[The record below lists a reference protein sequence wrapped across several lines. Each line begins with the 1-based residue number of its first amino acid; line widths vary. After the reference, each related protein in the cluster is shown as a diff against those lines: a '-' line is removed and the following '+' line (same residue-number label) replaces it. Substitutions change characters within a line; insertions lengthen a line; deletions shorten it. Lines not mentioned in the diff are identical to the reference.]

1 MWEVKL
7 LCWMGERDT
16 RMWQFPLCFALNTP
30 KLSGVYKT
38 MAPTALYI
46 KPWCWPS
53 HRQVA
58 GCRSNNSKYQSWEE
72 KKRKE
77 RKKNRQERSEELFPF
92 SVLVPTVSLVGSTVL
107 PHLCLCLFIASF
119 ELVSTFM
126 DTPIVVSM
134 MRIVHFFLPIGNFQD
149 WSPHMSFVLK
159 GCQILTFQL
168 KSPFKSKTSI

>member
-77 RKKNRQERSEELFPF
+77 RKKKPSGKEWGTFPF
-92 SVLVPTVSLVGSTVL
+92 FCPSSHGELSWQYGAPAFVPLPLYSKFWTGINFYGYPYCGIHDEDCALFLAHRQFSRLKPSYEFRFEGLSNFDVSVEEPV
-107 PHLCLCLFIASF
+107 
-119 ELVSTFM
+119 
-126 DTPIVVSM
+126 
-134 MRIVHFFLPIGNFQD
+134 
-149 WSPHMSFVLK
+149 
-159 GCQILTFQL
+159 QI
-168 KSPFKSKTSI
+168 